1 MCVTD
6 AVVLLA
12 GAISYALGAAVS
24 GEVAPGD
31 LGRPTPC
38 ADWDLG
44 TLLRHLAESMATLSE
59 ALATGNVSINPARG
73 LASGSVRVSGPASG
87 VSGPASGVSGEPSG
101 VSGEPVELLGNRAG
115 EPVELLRDRAA
126 ELLCA
131 AFAVDEP
138 PIRVEGV
145 PVPRGMIVA
154 AGAVEIAVHGWD
166 VSAACGG
173 SAPVPAELAG
183 PLVRELPQLIDVRD
197 GLFGPPVAVP
207 ALACPGARLV
217 AYLGRDPGRHQ
228 WLLASSIGV
237 SST

>member
-1 MCVTD
+1 VTD

-12 GAISYALGAAVS
+12 GAISYALGAAVP

-73 LASGSVRVSGPASG
+73 LASGSVRVSGS
-87 VSGPASGVSGEPSG
+87 ASGVSGEPSG

>member
-1 MCVTD
+1 
-6 AVVLLA
+6 
-12 GAISYALGAAVS
+12 
-24 GEVAPGD
+24 
-31 LGRPTPC
+31 
-38 ADWDLG
+38 
-44 TLLRHLAESMATLSE
+44 MATLSE
-59 ALATGNVSINPARG
+59 ALTTGNVSINPVRG
-73 LASGSVRVSGPASG
+73 LASGSVRASGPA
-87 VSGPASGVSGEPSG
+87 SG
-101 VSGEPVELLGNRAG
+101 VSGEPVELLGDRAG

-166 VSAACGG
+166 VWAACGG
-173 SAPVPAELAG
+173 LAPVPAELAE